1 MKSDHLSHPS
11 SDEVGIGRQRP
22 SGVPTATYAKRKLVK
37 PQTVRKRYSQTGS
50 YFGTVPRKLESGR
63 LEWPAEGDE
72 Q

>member
-1 MKSDHLSHPS
+1 MKSELFPFRAFNEGMPSERHP
-11 SDEVGIGRQRP
+11 
-22 SGVPTATYAKRKLVK
+22 GVPTATYAKRKLVK

-50 YFGTVPRKLESGR
+50 YFGDIPRKLSSGR